1 MFGSPRR
8 ISLTI
13 LLDVVVLAAI
23 LACRDDSQVAT
34 ITAADTADQILIKM
48 THAVTIEGVQRAKVT
63 ADTAYFYSPT
73 QTAELRNVHITFYNA
88 LGQVTTN
95 LTCRAGTYRWQS
107 GDMEGRGNVRAV
119 TTDGRTLRTEVLRYS
134 QTRNEVSSD
143 RSFIFDGPGR
153 HIEGEGFTS
162 DPEFRNVTAKRP
174 RGTGGEFTLPNR

>member
-1 MFGSPRR
+1 MKW
-8 ISLTI
+8 I
-13 LLDVVVLAAI
+13 LLAVLGASAVAAGCGEER
-23 LACRDDSQVAT
+23 AVAT

-73 QTAELRNVHITFYNA
+73 QTAELRNVHITFYNEQ
-88 LGQVTTN
+88 GMVTTN

-143 RSFIFDGPGR
+143 RDFVFDAPNR

-162 DPEFRNVTAKRP
+162 DPEFRNVSAKKP
-174 RGTGGEFTLPNR
+174 KGQGGEFRLPNQ